1 MSLEQVVLTVS
12 QWSASSWAPE
22 LMATVLF
29 SLPLLGWLGRR
40 TDPPGGADAGVETL
54 HHELE
59 RLRLV
64 IRRTAALNATLNY
77 ERVMEMV
84 LDLSAGAIANGSG
97 DDSRLVSAL
106 YLVEGESLVIESARG
121 LSHTDLRVPLPGVS
135 GFVEHAM
142 SSGRL
147 QVTQDPAHDPE
158 LQRLTAMHVCHSAV
172 CIPLIVGL
180 KVYGLLLFAHPGKD
194 YFTPDKLEL
203 LEAISQQAIIAL
215 QNARLYQDL
224 QEEKEHLTEVQD
236 EARKKL
242 ARDLHD
248 GPTQSIGAIAMRVN
262 FARRLMERDVKA
274 AADELFKI
282 EELARRTTKE
292 IRQMLFTLRPLI
304 LETEGLVVALQHLAG
319 KMKENHGQQVLVEAE
334 AGVADD
340 LEMGKQGVLFYI
352 AEEAINNARK
362 HAHAAHVWVRARRK
376 GDLVYL
382 EVEDDGVGF
391 DVAEVTSNYEQRGSM
406 GMLNLHERAQLVN
419 GLMRI
424 DSAKGRGTRITATVP
439 LTSEAAESLHRAGG
453 RG

>member
-1 MSLEQVVLTVS
+1 LILEHVVPFAN
-12 QWSASSWAPE
+12 QWSASTWPPE
-22 LMATVLF
+22 LMATFLF

-40 TDPPGGADAGVETL
+40 AGPAAGTEAGVEDL

-77 ERVMEMV
+77 ERVMDMV
-84 LDLSAGAIANGSG
+84 LELSAGAIANGSG

-106 YLVEGESLVIESARG
+106 YLVEGEILVIESARG
-121 LSHTDLRVPLPGVS
+121 LSHTDLRVQLPGAS

-224 QEEKEHLTEVQD
+224 QEEKEHLTEVQE

-304 LETEGLVVALQHLAG
+304 LETEGLVAALQHLAG
-319 KMKENHGQQVLVEAE
+319 KMQENHGQQVIVEAE

-362 HAHAAHVWVRARRK
+362 HAHAAHVWVRASRK

-391 DVAEVTSNYEQRGSM
+391 DVAEVNSNYEQRGSM

-424 DSAKGRGTRITATVP
+424 DSTKGRGTRITATVP
-439 LTSEAAESLHRAGG
+439 LTSEAAERLHRPSG